1 MRIDNVLT
9 VEGVSK
15 TFTLHLQ
22 GAQQLPVLRELSFE
36 VPQGSCVVLGGE
48 SGSGKSTVMK
58 MVYGS
63 YATDCGRILLRHG
76 DGVLDLAQAT
86 PREVLAAR
94 STTMGYVSQFLRAV
108 PRVPALDVV
117 AEPLVAHGIDRDEAR
132 ERAGDLLGRLSIPQR
147 LWSLPPA
154 TFSGGEQQRVNIAR
168 GFIVERP
175 LLLLDEPTAS
185 LDARNRAVVI
195 DLIRQ
200 RLATGV
206 GMLAIFH
213 DAEVRAAVSDQIID
227 VSQFTPRPAGA
238 SA

>member
-1 MRIDNVLT
+1 MTDGAVLT
-9 VEGVSK
+9 VAGVSK

-22 GAQQLPVLRELSFE
+22 GGQQLPVLRDLSFD
-36 VPQGSCVVLGGE
+36 VPRGTCTVLGGE

-63 YATDCGRILLRHG
+63 YATDAGRILLAHDR
-76 DGVLDLAQAT
+76 GVLDIAT
-86 PREVLAAR
+86 AEPRQVLEAR
-94 STTMGYVSQFLRAV
+94 RRTMGYVSQFLRAV

-117 AEPLVAHGIDRDEAR
+117 AEPLIAHGTDRDEAR
-132 ERAGDLLGRLSIPQR
+132 DRAAELLERLSIPQR
-147 LWSLPPA
+147 MWNLPPA
-154 TFSGGEQQRVNIAR
+154 TFSGGEQQRVNVAR

-195 DLIRQ
+195 ELIRE
-200 RLATGV
+200 RLAAGA

-213 DAEVRAAVSDQIID
+213 DADVRDAVGSSIVD
-227 VSQFTPRPAGA
+227 VHAFTPKGLAA
-238 SA
+238 